1 MTWTLTEDDDNHD
14 VINVRAVLSTVHQ
27 QDQLR
32 NLIIALEKRL
42 QLPRKSEFLLSDL
55 PDDPKIIVES

>member
-1 MTWTLTEDDDNHD
+1 MSWTLTEDDDNHD

-32 NLIIALEKRL
+32 NLIAALQKRITE
-42 QLPRKSEFLLSDL
+42 PKET
-55 PDDPKIIVES
+55 PDDRPVA